1 MLSSLQEG
9 TSLEG
14 KNTDFQMMSY
24 FLEPPWAQYVT
35 RADEYMWALFQY

>member
-1 MLSSLQEG
+1 MLGSLQEG

-14 KNTDFQMMSY
+14 KNMDFQMMSY